1 MTPEIDTN
9 EEYTPV
15 IGEPVKKVKTKKS
28 GKVRLDQRLVELGLA
43 QSRERA
49 KTTIMAGLVLVDG
62 QKTDKA
68 GAMIKEDADIRIL
81 GGELPYV
88 SRGGLKLRRAIDCF
102 GLNLT
107 GAVMADIGAST
118 GGFTDCALQNGA
130 KKVYAV
136 DVGYG
141 QLAWKLRTDDLVV
154 NMERTNIRNVTPVDI
169 GELLN
174 FASIDVAFIS
184 LDKVLPATWD
194 LLIPGGSVAALIKP
208 QFEAGRGKVGK
219 HGVVKEPETHRE
231 VIEKVISAAEE
242 IGFSVMGLD
251 YSPIKGPEGNIEYL
265 IYLKKPG
272 NDAVTAQGPFDAAA
286 VVAAAH
292 EALGKLTPAET
303 EKNFLNSMKEA

>member
-1 MTPEIDTN
+1 MTQELDSP
-9 EEYTPV
+9 EEYQPV
-15 IGEPVKKVKTKKS
+15 IGEPVKKVKSKKI

-68 GAMIKEDADIRIL
+68 GALVKEDADIRIL

-102 GLNLT
+102 GLDLF
-107 GAVMADIGAST
+107 GAVMVDIGAST

-130 KKVYAV
+130 RKVYAI

-141 QLAWKLRTDDLVV
+141 QLAWKLRTDARVINL
-154 NMERTNIRNVTPVDI
+154 ERTNVRKVTPVDL
-169 GELLN
+169 GELLT

-184 LDKVLPATWD
+184 LDKVLPTVWE
-194 LLIPGGSVAALIKP
+194 LLFPGGMAAALIKP

-231 VIEKVISAAEE
+231 VIEKVIAVAESL
-242 IGFSVMGLD
+242 GFVILGLD

-265 IYLKKPG
+265 ICLKKPG
-272 NDAVTAQGPFDAAA
+272 GEGTEAPPVFDTAQ

-292 EALGKLTPAET
+292 EALGGLTPAET
-303 EKNFLNSMKEA
+303 ERNFLDSIREA